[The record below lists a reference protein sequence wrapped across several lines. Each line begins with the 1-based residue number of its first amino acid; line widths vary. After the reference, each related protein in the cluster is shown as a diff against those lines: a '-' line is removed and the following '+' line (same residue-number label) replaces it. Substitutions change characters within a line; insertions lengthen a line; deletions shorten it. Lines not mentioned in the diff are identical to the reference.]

1 MDNSTEV
8 GAKKPYACPITEGA
22 RPHSAKQRSGDPAP
36 RVVVHADDPLTRD
49 GTAAFLKSSGR
60 VTVLPEGRLAEA
72 QVVVMITGQVT
83 GRTLS
88 AMSRVARTT
97 SGGARI
103 VLVAETIS
111 ESQLPL
117 AVSHGLVSFLA
128 RRHADFPQIVSAT
141 VRCHQGRAVLP
152 PALTAALLE
161 RMREM
166 HTGATSAGLL
176 PGSLTPREVEVLRLL
191 GDGLEI
197 SEIAAQL
204 SYSERLIKSI
214 IHDVVKRLEVRNR
227 THAVAYAIRAGIL

>member
-1 MDNSTEV
+1 
-8 GAKKPYACPITEGA
+8 
-22 RPHSAKQRSGDPAP
+22 
-36 RVVVHADDPLTRD
+36 
-49 GTAAFLKSSGR
+49 
-60 VTVLPEGRLAEA
+60 
-72 QVVVMITGQVT
+72 
-83 GRTLS
+83 
-88 AMSRVARTT
+88 
-97 SGGARI
+97 
-103 VLVAETIS
+103 
-111 ESQLPL
+111 
-117 AVSHGLVSFLA
+117 VSFLA